1 MEYEYS
7 IEMWKDRMRRDEM
20 YLEIDPLIFHVTL
33 KLTESVLKE
42 LFNLIV
48 YLRI

>member
-1 MEYEYS
+1 MEGSNEGS
-7 IEMWKDRMRRDEM
+7 DEM

-42 LFNLIV
+42 LFNLIA